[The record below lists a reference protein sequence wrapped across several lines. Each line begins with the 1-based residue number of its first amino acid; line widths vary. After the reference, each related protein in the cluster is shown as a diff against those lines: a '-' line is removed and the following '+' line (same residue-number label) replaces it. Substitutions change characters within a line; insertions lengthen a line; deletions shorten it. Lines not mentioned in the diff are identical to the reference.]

1 MNLVLGLVW
10 RNADGSHTEEAWQY
24 LGATSVDDACAA
36 ACIDGVA
43 GEFGRVF
50 VGVGSVTN
58 LDDHD
63 GWNSRR
69 VDGAI
74 AHPRPAG
81 LVAAEPVSPRL
92 NPIEDGAWW
101 RFVCAFGTGTLVG
114 VQLRRCLSVDVD
126 VANGAADIVGEAV
139 AHQMTLYDVTP
150 TAALAM
156 GALLDHVAPPVRE
169 TLAAWLDVIAEQSA
183 ESADGEEAS
192 DGDLRHTFLAEGMPE
207 WLVDDL
213 VARATVSIAGA
224 KGCRVSF
231 MLPLFD
237 GLEARGRLGP
247 ATVALRRSL
256 RGLGGGQ

>member
-10 RNADGSHTEEAWQY
+10 RNPDGSHTEEAWQY
-24 LGATSVDDACAA
+24 LGTATVDDAVAG

-50 VGVGSVTN
+50 VGVGSVIA

-63 GWNSRR
+63 GWNTRR
-69 VDGAI
+69 VDGAT

-92 NPIEDGAWW
+92 EPIEDGAWW
-101 RFVCAFGTGTLVG
+101 RFVCAFGTGTLVW
-114 VQLRRCLSVDVD
+114 VQLRRCLSTDVD
-126 VANGAADIVGEAV
+126 VAHGAADIVGEAV

-150 TAALAM
+150 TATLAM
-156 GALLDHVAPPVRE
+156 GALLDHVAPPVGE

-183 ESADGEEAS
+183 DSVEGS
-192 DGDLRHTFLAEGMPE
+192 DGDLRSTFLAEGMPE

-213 VARATVSIAGA
+213 VARAAVSIAGA
-224 KGCRVSF
+224 KGCRASF

-237 GLEARGRLGP
+237 GLEARARLGP

-256 RGLGGGQ
+256 RGIGGGH